1 MNAVS
6 ASNTGSTAAISAPN
20 TTSSTPMAS
29 GTAVHSAWPKF
40 VLMLL
45 FSACWAL
52 ASPVSVIVK
61 PGLAAWARATAAS
74 TVLTCESAPRSWNRI
89 SASRPLAESRWSA

>member
-29 GTAVHSAWPKF
+29 GTAVHSAWLKF

-74 TVLTCESAPRSWNRI
+74 TVLT
-89 SASRPLAESRWSA
+89 